1 MRNIVMILTLAGCGV
16 ESKDEAATWD
26 APAADQAESLR
37 VAPVYGG
44 CFDTTMYAANAGTTT
59 AILFDLPGLVQATNN
74 AGHRLHFTL
83 PLPNPHV
90 GIVYETGTNLTAG
103 ICGGAAPIHPPR
115 VTQSYDIAG
124 GTLDITSTP
133 GPGGTAT
140 ASLSL
145 INPSFQQVGPGGG
158 MGFAMAGTIDI
169 PATTIGIWPP

>member
-1 MRNIVMILTLAGCGV
+1 MRKVVMILTLVGCGV
-16 ESKDEAATWD
+16 EAQDEATTWD

-37 VAPVYGG
+37 TAQVYGG
-44 CFDTTMYAANAGTTT
+44 CFDTTMYAANAGTTV
-59 AILFDLPGLVQATNN
+59 AILFNLPGLVQATNT
-74 AGHRLHFTL
+74 AGHRLHVSL
-83 PLPNPHV
+83 PLPDPRV
-90 GIVYETGTNLTAG
+90 DITYETGTYLTAG

-115 VTQSYDIAG
+115 VAQSFDIAG

-145 INPSFQQVGPGGG
+145 INPSFQQIGPGGG
-158 MGFAMAGTIDI
+158 VGFGIAGTIDI